1 MFLSLSPPTLANKV
15 KKRQVIRSQ
24 RQLQKWLAGL
34 RRQRIIVG
42 ALEYESWL
50 SSLISIAYQRRLC
63 YLDQLAVNALNTIQ
77 RTTTEEEGSI
87 CVPPH
92 YGSLFSNKVNSVC
105 NIRRSRSELVSTW
118 RSIVMCLPL

>member
-15 KKRQVIRSQ
+15 KKRQVIRSP

-92 YGSLFSNKVNSVC
+92 
-105 NIRRSRSELVSTW
+105 
-118 RSIVMCLPL
+118 